1 MLTLLQDIRYAFR
14 QLRRS
19 PGFTITAIITLA
31 LGIGANVVVFGVLQ
45 TMLLRPIETPHPDQ
59 VVNIQ
64 QEHQGYIN
72 VSYPQFQ
79 DIRDRNKVF
88 SEVAAYRINHYG
100 IGTGSSTRPVWGYE
114 ITGQYFNLL
123 RVQPLLG
130 RMMVPAD
137 DDHPGASH
145 AAVLSYG
152 AWQDLFHGDRDIV
165 GKSVFIDKQPY
176 TVIGVTPKNF
186 NGTEKFFAPGIF
198 LPMSNEA
205 EFEGFDWLKERGNA
219 NIWALGR
226 MKDGI
231 SKQQADADLK
241 LIAAQMAR
249 DYPKTDEH
257 LGLKVAQPGF
267 LGDFLGGPVRGFMGG
282 VMLLAGLVLLAA
294 CANLGS
300 LFAARTADRTR
311 EFAIRL
317 AIGSSRWRVLR
328 QILTEALVVSIA
340 GGIVAC
346 GLAMVL
352 LRALAAFTFPTEV
365 PIKVGVGVEPSQI
378 AVAFGVALIAG
389 VLFGMVP
396 VRQIFAADPNQAIKG
411 GITASAGGR
420 RWAIRDI
427 LLCAQIAL
435 CCLVVTAAFV
445 SLRGLGRTLTM
456 PLGFQP
462 KNLTATRFDLGLA
475 HYNEKDGA
483 AFQRKLLDSLK
494 QIPGVE
500 SAAYAN
506 TTPLAL
512 NASNT
517 DIYDEQAT
525 DFRQSTQKFLAQ
537 YFNVSPGYFATAGTR
552 LIAGREFRWNDDANT
567 PRVAI
572 VNQEFARR
580 LFGNERAVGRYFKQ
594 GNKEKVEIVGVVED
608 GKYTTLT
615 ENPATALFRPI
626 LRATDNSTVTLVRSS
641 VAPAV
646 MNAAVTKAV
655 HDLDPNVPIEASG
668 SWQDQLGLVLF
679 PAHAAT
685 IALGIFGVLALLLS
699 VTGTFGLASYTVA
712 KRMRELSIRVALGAQ
727 AKQVV
732 RAALGRTLMLLSVGS
747 IVGLLLGVA
756 TTKVLSAVVAHASA
770 QDPVVLLA
778 VAFTMLVAG
787 SLSVANPARRALKID
802 PARLLRED

>member
-1 MLTLLQDIRYAFR
+1 MVTLLQDIRHALR

-59 VVNIQ
+59 VVNI
-64 QEHQGYIN
+64 EQGNHGWIN
-72 VSYPQFQ
+72 ISYPEFQ
-79 DIRDRNKVF
+79 DIRDRSNAF
-88 SEVAAYRINHYG
+88 SEVAAYRIDHYG
-100 IGTGSSTRPVWGYE
+100 VEAGNSTRPVWGYE
-114 ITGQYFNLL
+114 VTGQYFNLL

-130 RMMVPAD
+130 RMMQPAD
-137 DDHPGASH
+137 DAHPGASH

-152 AWQDLFHGDRDIV
+152 TWKDLYHGDQNIV
-165 GKSVFIDKQPY
+165 GKSILIDKQPY

-186 NGTEKFFAPGIF
+186 SGTEKFFSPGIY
-198 LPMSNEA
+198 LPMSNEN
-205 EFEGFDWLKERGNA
+205 EFEGFDWLKERGDQ
-219 NIWALGR
+219 NIWGLGR
-226 MKDGI
+226 IKDGI
-231 SKQQADADLK
+231 TKEQANANLK
-241 LIAAQMAR
+241 TVAASIAK
-249 DYPKTDEH
+249 DYPKTDEN
-257 LGLKVAQPGF
+257 LLLKTGQPGF
-267 LGDFLGGPVRGFMGG
+267 LGDMMGGPIRGFMGG
-282 VMLLAGLVLLAA
+282 VMLLACLVLLAA

-328 QILTEALVVSIA
+328 QILTEAIVVSIG

-346 GLAMVL
+346 GLATVL
-352 LRALAAFTFPTEV
+352 LRGLGAFTFPTEI
-365 PIKVGVGVEPSQI
+365 PIKVAVGAEPSQI
-378 AVAFGVALIAG
+378 AVAFGVALLAG

-427 LLCAQIAL
+427 LLAAQIAL

-456 PLGFQP
+456 QLGFQP
-462 KNLTATRFDLGLA
+462 RNVVTTRFDLQLA

-483 AFQRKLLDSLK
+483 AFQRKLLDSVK

-500 SAAYAN
+500 MAAYAN
-506 TTPLAL
+506 TTPLSL
-512 NASNT
+512 NSSNT
-517 DIYDEQAT
+517 NVYDEQTT
-525 DFRQSTQKFLAQ
+525 DFRPSTQKFLAG
-537 YFNVSPGYFATAGTR
+537 YYNVSPGYFATAGTH
-552 LIAGREFRWNDDANT
+552 LLAGREFTWNDTANT
-567 PRVAI
+567 PRVAV

-580 LFGNERAVGRYFKQ
+580 LFGTDQAVGRYFKQ

-615 ENPATALFRPI
+615 EDPTCALFRPI
-626 LRATDNSTVTLVRSS
+626 LRATDNATVMMVRSS
-641 VAPAV
+641 VDPIL
-646 MNAAVTKAV
+646 MSAAVRKAV
-655 HDLDPNVPIEASG
+655 HDLDANVPIEASG
-668 SWQDQLGLVLF
+668 SWQDQLGIVLF
-679 PAHAAT
+679 PARAAT

-712 KRMRELSIRVALGAQ
+712 KRLRELSIRVALGAQ
-727 AKQVV
+727 SKQII
-732 RAALGRTLMLLSVGS
+732 RAALGRTLLLLTCGS
-747 IVGLLLGVA
+747 IVGLILGVA
-756 TTKVLSAVVAHASA
+756 ATRVLSAVVAHASA
-770 QDPVVLLA
+770 QDPVVLIA
-778 VAFTMLVAG
+778 VALTMLLAG

>member
-1 MLTLLQDIRYAFR
+1 MVTLLQDIRYALR

-45 TMLLRPIETPHPDQ
+45 TMLLRPIETPHPEQ
-59 VVNIQ
+59 VVNI
-64 QEHQGYIN
+64 EQGNHGWIN
-72 VSYPQFQ
+72 ISYPEFQ
-79 DIRDRNKVF
+79 DIRDRSNVF
-88 SEVAAYRINHYG
+88 SEVAAYRIGHYG
-100 IGTGSSTRPVWGYE
+100 VEAGNSTRPVWGYE

-130 RMMVPAD
+130 RMMQPAD

-152 AWQDLFHGDRDIV
+152 TWKDLYHSDQDIV
-165 GKSVFIDKQPY
+165 GKSILIDKQPY

-186 NGTEKFFAPGIF
+186 SGTEKFFSPGIY
-198 LPMSNEA
+198 LPMSNET
-205 EFEGFDWLKERGNA
+205 EFEGFDWLKERGDQ
-219 NIWALGR
+219 NIWGLGR
-226 MKDGI
+226 IKDGI
-231 SKQQADADLK
+231 TKEQANANLK
-241 LIAAQMAR
+241 TVAASIAK
-249 DYPKTDEH
+249 DYPKTDEN
-257 LGLKVAQPGF
+257 LLLKTGQPGF
-267 LGDFLGGPVRGFMGG
+267 LGDMMGGPIRGFMSG

-328 QILTEALVVSIA
+328 QILTEAIVVSIG
-340 GGIVAC
+340 GGIAAC
-346 GLAMVL
+346 GLATVL
-352 LRALAAFTFPTEV
+352 LRGLGAFTFPTEI
-365 PIKVGVGVEPSQI
+365 PIKVAVGAEPSQI
-378 AVAFGVALIAG
+378 AVAFAIALVAG

-427 LLCAQIAL
+427 LLAAQIAL

-456 PLGFQP
+456 QLGFQP
-462 KNLTATRFDLGLA
+462 RNVVTTRFDLQLA

-483 AFQRKLLDSLK
+483 AFQRKLLDSVK
-494 QIPGVE
+494 QIPGVDM
-500 SAAYAN
+500 AAYAN
-506 TTPLAL
+506 TTPLSL
-512 NASNT
+512 NSSNT
-517 DIYDEQAT
+517 SVYDEQTT
-525 DFRQSTQKFLAQ
+525 DFRPSTLKFLAG
-537 YFNVSPGYFATAGTR
+537 YYNVSPGYFATAGTH
-552 LIAGREFRWNDDANT
+552 LLAGREFTWNDTANT
-567 PRVAI
+567 PRVAV

-580 LFGNERAVGRYFKQ
+580 LFGTDHAVGRYFKQ

-615 ENPATALFRPI
+615 EDPACALFRPI
-626 LRATDNSTVTLVRSS
+626 LRETDNATVMMVRSS
-641 VAPAV
+641 VDPV
-646 MNAAVTKAV
+646 LMSAAVRKAV
-655 HDLDPNVPIEASG
+655 HDLDANVPIEASG
-668 SWQDQLGLVLF
+668 TWQDQLGIVLF
-679 PAHAAT
+679 PARAAT

-712 KRMRELSIRVALGAQ
+712 KRLRELSIRVALGAQ
-727 AKQVV
+727 SKQII
-732 RAALGRTLMLLSVGS
+732 RAALGRTLLLLTCGS
-747 IVGLLLGVA
+747 IVGLILGVA
-756 TTKVLSAVVAHASA
+756 ATRVLSAVVAHASA
-770 QDPVVLLA
+770 QDPVVLIA
-778 VAFTMLVAG
+778 VALTMLLAG